1 MTGEGTARFVRAV
14 DRLSIAL
21 ARVASVFMA
30 AATLIVCWMVLW
42 RITGHSTYW
51 EIEMAVYLIVA
62 AVLVGSPYC
71 LMTGGHIGVD
81 LVSHLLSPVHRRRL
95 ERVLAVLGIVV
106 CLYLAWKGLELTI
119 DAFEKNERSGSSWNP
134 PRWPFFAMMPLGLGL
149 TALQYVAEMLRPQGV
164 DTSGQ
169 AISGQGA

>member
-1 MTGEGTARFVRAV
+1 VKNGAAARIVRAV
-14 DRLSIAL
+14 DRLSTAL
-21 ARVASVFMA
+21 GVVAAFFMA
-30 AATLIVCWMVLW
+30 AATLIVCWMVIW
-42 RITGHSTYW
+42 RMTGHSTYW

-71 LMTGGHIGVD
+71 LMTKGHIGVD
-81 LVSHLLSPVHRRRL
+81 LVSHLLSPGNRRIL
-95 ERVLAVLGIVV
+95 ERVLAVLGLLV
-106 CLYLAWKGLELTI
+106 CLYLAWKGLELTFE
-119 DAFEKNERSGSSWNP
+119 AFEKGERSGSSWNP

-149 TALQYVAEMLRPQGV
+149 TALQYVAEMLREREV